1 VGIAM
6 NHSETPE
13 ISIIIPAFNEGEG
26 VERALITISSVIEAA
41 SKAWEI
47 IVVDDGSR
55 DNTYQRVLQSAQS
68 DSRIKG
74 VSFSRNFG
82 KEAAVLAGLKYS
94 KGRAVIVIDADL
106 QHPPELIP
114 GMIAKWREG
123 AKIVH
128 AVKRGR
134 KTDSALKRVSALM
147 VNQLISRLGG
157 INIHNSSDFKI
168 LDREIVD
175 ILVYQLPERER
186 FFRGLSS
193 WIGFSEEYI
202 EFDVSHRIE
211 NESKWSFWSLV
222 ELTITALTSFTSMPL
237 RLITVLGVMTLIL
250 GFGVASDALWS
261 WYRGDAVSGFATII
275 ITLLLLGSFIM
286 ISLGIIGEYIA
297 KIYEE
302 IKARPSYLV
311 RTTVGISEPENAKV

>member
-1 VGIAM
+1 MGIAM

>member
-175 ILVYQLPERER
+175 ILVYQLPER
-186 FFRGLSS
+186 
-193 WIGFSEEYI
+193 
-202 EFDVSHRIE
+202 
-211 NESKWSFWSLV
+211 
-222 ELTITALTSFTSMPL
+222 
-237 RLITVLGVMTLIL
+237 
-250 GFGVASDALWS
+250 
-261 WYRGDAVSGFATII
+261 
-275 ITLLLLGSFIM
+275 
-286 ISLGIIGEYIA
+286 
-297 KIYEE
+297 
-302 IKARPSYLV
+302 
-311 RTTVGISEPENAKV
+311 

>member
-1 VGIAM
+1 
-6 NHSETPE
+6 
-13 ISIIIPAFNEGEG
+13 
-26 VERALITISSVIEAA
+26 
-41 SKAWEI
+41 
-47 IVVDDGSR
+47 
-55 DNTYQRVLQSAQS
+55 
-68 DSRIKG
+68 
-74 VSFSRNFG
+74 
-82 KEAAVLAGLKYS
+82 
-94 KGRAVIVIDADL
+94 
-106 QHPPELIP
+106 
-114 GMIAKWREG
+114 
-123 AKIVH
+123 
-128 AVKRGR
+128 
-134 KTDSALKRVSALM
+134 
-147 VNQLISRLGG
+147 
-157 INIHNSSDFKI
+157 
-168 LDREIVD
+168 
-175 ILVYQLPERER
+175 
-186 FFRGLSS
+186 
-193 WIGFSEEYI
+193 
-202 EFDVSHRIE
+202 VSHRIE